1 MAKRKNN
8 TKKLNTEKVRV
19 IPLGGIG
26 EIGKNMTA
34 VEYGDEIVVID
45 CGMGFPDDDMPGI
58 DLVIPDTTYLENN
71 LSKVKGFFI
80 THGHEDH
87 IGALPY
93 VLRVVNVPVYGTRLT
108 LGIIEGKLVEHGLDK
123 KTDLRCVSAGDT
135 LKIGS
140 FSIEYIRVNHSI
152 ADSCAIAVTCPAGT
166 LLFTGDFKIDLTPI
180 QGEPINLTR
189 FGELGNAGVL
199 ALLSDSTNA
208 ERPGYTMSER
218 TVGRSLENIFRG
230 CDKRIIIATFSSNV
244 HRVQQIIDCSHRY
257 GRKVAVTGRSML
269 NIVDVATRL

>member
-8 TKKLNTEKVRV
+8 TKKVNTEKVRV

-123 KTDLRCVSAGDT
+123 KTRS
-135 LKIGS
+135 
-140 FSIEYIRVNHSI
+140 EERRVGKE
-152 ADSCAIAVTCPAGT
+152 C
-166 LLFTGDFKIDLTPI
+166 
-180 QGEPINLTR
+180 
-189 FGELGNAGVL
+189 
-199 ALLSDSTNA
+199 
-208 ERPGYTMSER
+208 
-218 TVGRSLENIFRG
+218 
-230 CDKRIIIATFSSNV
+230 
-244 HRVQQIIDCSHRY
+244 
-257 GRKVAVTGRSML
+257 
-269 NIVDVATRL
+269 